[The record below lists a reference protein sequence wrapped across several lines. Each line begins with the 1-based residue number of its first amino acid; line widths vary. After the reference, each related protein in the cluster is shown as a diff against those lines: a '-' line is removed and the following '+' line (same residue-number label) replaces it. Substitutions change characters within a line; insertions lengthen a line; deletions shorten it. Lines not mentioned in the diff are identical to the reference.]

1 MQKTQSKLIPTVLDK
16 NFSDE
21 NPIKPRK
28 IFTPKSNK
36 FTNENQFLVERSKNL
51 KANLFPPSNIYNKN
65 FIFLFMN
72 P

>member
-36 FTNENQFLVERSKNL
+36 FTNENQFLLERSKNV
-51 KANLFPPSNIYNKN
+51 KTTLFPPSNNKY

-72 P
+72 